1 MFSIRR
7 KREINLYLNRIMILY
22 ARRPE
27 VKSMIYMDNA
37 ATTLRKPVQVKE
49 AVLTALDTMG
59 NAGRGASDPALDA
72 SRVIYGTRE
81 KLAGLFHAESPSR
94 IVFTVNSTE
103 SLNIAIKG
111 LCDPGDH
118 VITTVLEHNSVLR
131 PLYECRERGTALTIL
146 GCDEKG
152 NISYEE
158 MERAVRPETKM
169 IVCTHASNLTGNMI
183 DLERVHAIAKRH
195 GLLLIVDASQTAGVW
210 EIDVQKLGIDVLC
223 FTGHKGLLGPQGT
236 GGMYVRSGV
245 EIRPLLSGGSG
256 IDTYNTHHPAQMP
269 TALEAGTLNGH
280 GIAGLGAAVSYI
292 TEIGPDTIRERE
304 LALMQRFYQG
314 ISGIPGVKVYG
325 DFSTKDRAAIVSF
338 NIGDYDSSEVSDELN
353 VRYGIVTRPGAHCA
367 PLMHQALGT
376 VDQGAVRFS
385 FSHFNTEE
393 EVDAAVRAVKE
404 LAEE

>member
-1 MFSIRR
+1 
-7 KREINLYLNRIMILY
+7 
-22 ARRPE
+22 
-27 VKSMIYMDNA
+27 MIYMDNA

-49 AVLTALDTMG
+49 AVLAALDTMG

-131 PLYECRERGTALTIL
+131 PLYECREQGTALTIL

-292 TEIGPDTIRERE
+292 TEIGPDTIWERE

>member
-1 MFSIRR
+1 
-7 KREINLYLNRIMILY
+7 
-22 ARRPE
+22 
-27 VKSMIYMDNA
+27 MIYMDNA

-49 AVLTALDTMG
+49 AVLAALDTMG

-111 LCDPGDH
+111 LFNPGDH

-292 TEIGPDTIRERE
+292 TETGPDTIRERE
-304 LALMQRFYQG
+304 LALMQRFYLG

-325 DFSTKDRAAIVSF
+325 DFSTKNRAAIVSF

>member
-7 KREINLYLNRIMILY
+7 KPEINLYLNRIMILY

-49 AVLTALDTMG
+49 AVLAALDTMG

-304 LALMQRFYQG
+304 LALMQRFYLG

-325 DFSTKDRAAIVSF
+325 DFSTKNRAAIVSF

>member
-22 ARRPE
+22 ARQPE

-49 AVLTALDTMG
+49 AVLAALDTMG

-236 GGMYVRSGV
+236 GGMYVRPGV

-292 TEIGPDTIRERE
+292 METGPDMIREWE

-325 DFSTKDRAAIVSF
+325 DFSTKNRAAIVSF

-353 VRYGIVTRPGAHCA
+353 VHYGIVTRPGAHCA

-393 EVDAAVRAVKE
+393 EVDVSVRAVKE

>member
-1 MFSIRR
+1 
-7 KREINLYLNRIMILY
+7 
-22 ARRPE
+22 
-27 VKSMIYMDNA
+27 MIYMDNA

-49 AVLTALDTMG
+49 AVLAALDTMG

-292 TEIGPDTIRERE
+292 TETGPDTIRERE
-304 LALMQRFYQG
+304 LALMQRFYLG

-325 DFSTKDRAAIVSF
+325 DFSTKNRAAIVSF